1 MRRIKLENNWEII
14 NQIGSG
20 GFGKVFRV
28 NSGTEDCALKL
39 IPKTEGAERELL
51 FVELENVRNAVPI
64 LEVGET
70 TNEWAIVMPL
80 AECSLRDRLAENL
93 RLPLNEALVVLQDV
107 CTALAD
113 LADEVVHRDIKPENV
128 LLLDGK
134 WCLADFGIARY
145 AEAST
150 DEKTKK
156 FAWTSAYCA
165 PERWRFERATSA
177 SDIYSVGIMMYELL
191 SGSRPFIGPDFRD
204 QHLHNNV
211 QTLEG
216 VPSALAA
223 IVDECLY
230 KAPEARPTAKQI
242 LARVARLDF
251 GSSSESRS
259 KLAAANLAEVRRHS
273 SEKQK
278 LSQSVSE
285 KERRDTL
292 FQSSKRSYREI
303 SENLLEI
310 IANEASSAIISHHR
324 DLGWSAKLS
333 TAEIRLS
340 SIEFGSENLWNWDAP
355 SFDVIAY
362 SSLQVLIPED
372 RYGYQGRG
380 HSLWFCDAVS
390 EQNYSWYETAFMISP
405 LIPRR
410 GKQNPFALPPRES
423 AAKALSRG
431 MAEYQVVWPFTP
443 LERGHLHDFI
453 DRWVG
458 WFADAATGNL
468 RQPSRMPE
476 KSPEGSWRYD

>member
-1 MRRIKLENNWEII
+1 MKLENNWEMI

-51 FVELENVRNAVPI
+51 FVELENVRNVVPI

-70 TNEWAIVMPL
+70 TNEWALVMPL
-80 AECSLRDRLAENL
+80 AECSCRDRLLENL
-93 RLPLNEALVVLQDV
+93 RLPLNEAVVVLQDI

-113 LADEVVHRDIKPENV
+113 LADDVVHRDIKPENV

-191 SGSRPFIGPDFRD
+191 SGGRPFTGPDFRD
-204 QHLHNNV
+204 QHLHNNA
-211 QTLEG
+211 QALEG
-216 VPSALAA
+216 VSSAVAA

-251 GSSSESRS
+251 GSSSENRS
-259 KLAAANLAEVRRHS
+259 KLAAANLAEVRRQTL
-273 SEKQK
+273 EKQK
-278 LSQSVSE
+278 QSQFVSR
-285 KERRDTL
+285 KERRNTL
-292 FQSSKRSYREI
+292 FQSSDDGYMEI
-303 SENLLEI
+303 SEKLLEI
-310 IANEASSAIISHHR
+310 ISNEASSAIISHHE
-324 DLGWSAKLS
+324 DLAWSAKLG
-333 TAEIRLS
+333 TAKTRLS
-340 SIEFGSENLWNWDAP
+340 GIEFGTENPWNRHPP
-355 SFDVIAY
+355 SFDVISY

-372 RYGYQGRG
+372 RYGYQGRS

-390 EQNYSWYETAFMISP
+390 ENNYLWYETAFMISP
-405 LIPRR
+405 LRSLGANKTLLPSRL
-410 GKQNPFALPPRES
+410 GDLLLKHYGEEWQNIKLHG
-423 AAKALSRG
+423 LSR
-431 MAEYQVVWPFTP
+431 
-443 LERGHLHDFI
+443 
-453 DRWVG
+453 
-458 WFADAATGNL
+458 
-468 RQPSRMPE
+468 PSNE
-476 KSPEGSWRYD
+476 AICKTS